1 MRASLILLTILG
13 FGCTTTRSAMD
24 PYSFA
29 PKTSSSLYN
38 TPLDTTSVAA
48 SSLDQPLT
56 LPQIL
61 DIALRNNPATKLTWA
76 KARAAAAQWGE
87 SQSPLFPSLS
97 ANYSFERSMTT
108 YPPEFGSPRF
118 VQYLSDWGPGLSL
131 SYLLFDF
138 GQTRAAAE
146 SARQALLFADFTHN
160 RQIQTVLQQVTADYY
175 SYLSQQEM
183 LTAKEADLITAQT
196 SFDAAQVGYD
206 AGVKDLS
213 DLLQAKTQLLQ
224 TQIQLAQQ
232 QQDLVDAKAL
242 LLTDMGLFASQSITI
257 EPLREVPPIDQML
270 ATSDQLLTI
279 ALTKRADLIAAEA
292 ELKSQEY
299 AVEAAWK
306 QLWPTLSYNATAFDE
321 TSNPGGHLGLNWTST
336 FSVNFPL
343 FSGFSVLNNLKQVKA
358 QKIQAEANLRQT
370 QLSVVEDVVTVHA
383 STKTTFQTMRCSEA
397 LLKAANEQY
406 DVALAR
412 YKAGVGTIL
421 ELMSAQ
427 STLADARAQE
437 VSTTNQWLNSLVKL
451 SYAAGT
457 LMPPTP
463 RRVQ

>member
-1 MRASLILLTILG
+1 
-13 FGCTTTRSAMD
+13 MD
-24 PYSFA
+24 PYAFA
-29 PKTSSSLYN
+29 PKNSSAFYQM
-38 TPLDTTSVAA
+38 PLDTTNVTEN
-48 SSLDQPLT
+48 SLENPLT
-56 LPQIL
+56 LSEIL
-61 DIALRNNPATKLTWA
+61 DIALRNNPSTKLTWA
-76 KARAAAAQWGE
+76 KARAAAAQWGQTE
-87 SQSPLFPSLS
+87 SPLFPSLS
-97 ANYSFERSMTT
+97 ANYTFERSKTT
-108 YPPEFGSPRF
+108 YPPEFGTPRF

-138 GQTRAAAE
+138 GQTRAAAQ

-175 SYLSQQEM
+175 TYLSQQEM

-196 SFDAAQVGYD
+196 SLDAAQVGYD

-213 DLLQAKTQLLQ
+213 DLLQAKTQFLQ
-224 TQIQLAQQ
+224 TKIQLAQQ
-232 QQDLVDAKAL
+232 QQTLTDATAS
-242 LLTDMGLFASQSITI
+242 LLTDMGLFASQTVAI
-257 EPLREVPPIDQML
+257 EPLPEVPPIDQML

-279 ALTKRADLIAAEA
+279 ALEKRADLMAAEA

-306 QLWPTLSYNATAFDE
+306 QLWPTLTYNGTVFDG

-358 QKIQAEANLRQT
+358 QKVQAEATLRQT

-383 STKTTFQTMRCSEA
+383 STKTSFQTMQCSEA
-397 LLKAANEQY
+397 LLTAAKEQY
-406 DVALAR
+406 SVALAR
-412 YKAGVGTIL
+412 YKTGVGTIL
-421 ELMSAQ
+421 ELLSAQ
-427 STLADARAQE
+427 STLADARAQD
-437 VSTTNQWLNSLVKL
+437 VSTTNRWLNALVKL

-457 LMPPTP
+457 LMPPTH
-463 RRVQ
+463 RKIQ